1 MKKQRFFQWSTLDNA
16 AKIFPPTSSTKDSKV
31 LRFACELT
39 EEVKPDLLQ
48 QALDETLRQFPFY
61 RSRLKKGIFWYYLEE
76 YEFAPKVEPETDP
89 PCAMLYSGDSRDALF
104 RVNWYHKRINLEVY
118 HALSDGTGALHFL
131 RVLVAH
137 YLALAH
143 GTDFEGLP
151 PTLDY
156 DASATQKMDDSFAK
170 YYSAKDSAP
179 AHANPIAYHLHG
191 AHLPD
196 YRLSIIE
203 GQLSAQ
209 ALLHKAHD
217 HGVTLTVF
225 LVSVLILSI
234 HSQMS
239 LREEK
244 RPVVITVPVNLR
256 NYFPSATARN
266 FFNVVN
272 VGYDFSKGSGE
283 MADIIATVSAALKNE
298 LTAEK
303 LARRMNRL
311 AKLEHMML
319 LRVIPLF
326 LKIPV
331 LRLFNYLSDREVTAS
346 FSNIGRVDMPQP
358 LHPYIRLFDI
368 FFVTRRL
375 QTCMAT
381 FGDTFVITFTTPL
394 VSADVQRH
402 FFRTLTGMGID
413 VIVTTNLAEFEEAD

>member
-1 MKKQRFFQWSTLDNA
+1 MKKQRIFQWSTLDNA
-16 AKIFPPTSSTKDSKV
+16 AKIFPPTSSAKDSKV

-39 EEVKPDLLQ
+39 EDVQPDFLQ
-48 QALDETLRQFPFY
+48 QALDKTLRQFPFY

-76 YEFAPKVEPETDP
+76 YDYAPQVEPETDP
-89 PCAMLYSGDSRDALF
+89 PCSMLYSGDSRDALF
-104 RVNWYHKRINLEVY
+104 RVSWYRKRINLEVY
-118 HALSDGTGALHFL
+118 HALSDGTGALNFL

-137 YLALAH
+137 YLTLAH
-143 GTDFEGLP
+143 DTDFEGLP
-151 PTLDY
+151 PMLDY

-170 YYSAKDSAP
+170 YYSGKTSAP
-179 AHANPIAYHLHG
+179 PEINPVAYHLHG
-191 AHLPD
+191 ARLPD

-203 GQLSAQ
+203 GQMSAR
-209 ALLHKAHD
+209 ALLNKAHEY
-217 HGVTLTVF
+217 GVTLTVF
-225 LVSVLILSI
+225 LVSALISSI

-272 VGYDFSKGSGE
+272 VGYDFSRGNGE
-283 MADIIATVSAALKNE
+283 FEDIVATVSAALKSE

-331 LRLFNYLSDREVTAS
+331 LRLFNYLSDREITAS
-346 FSNIGRVDMPQP
+346 FSNIGKVDMPAQ

-368 FFVTRRL
+368 FFVTRRM

-381 FGDTFVITFTTPL
+381 FGDTFVITFTTPF
-394 VSADVQRH
+394 VSADVQRE

-413 VIVTTNLAEFEEAD
+413 ATITSNLAEFEEAD